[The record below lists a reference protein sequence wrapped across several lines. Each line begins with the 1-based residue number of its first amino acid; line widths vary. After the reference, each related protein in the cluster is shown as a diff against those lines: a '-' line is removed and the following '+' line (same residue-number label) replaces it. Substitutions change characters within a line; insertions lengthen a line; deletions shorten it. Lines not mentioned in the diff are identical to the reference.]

1 MPFTDTSTLLWL
13 RPTLVAASFACGKI
27 ELRYGLYA
35 SLAYRLPVKKSI
47 PQSTLAH
54 QQQASPVPDKSL
66 CSTPAVF
73 MPVGL

>member
-1 MPFTDTSTLLWL
+1 MPITGTSTLLWP
-13 RPTLVAASFACGKI
+13 RPTLVVASSTCGRI
-27 ELRYGLYA
+27 ELWYGLYA
-35 SLAYRLPVKKSI
+35 FSHIVCHFKGI